1 MVFRNYIIEAQ
12 YYGRRLESIR
22 RVARRWKI
30 SMTDAAELI
39 VNVEEAQSEN
49 RYKNYN
55 LNKKR
60 YKEKIEGK
68 TFYKKEE
75 ILFDNNEMED
85 VFLEESNKCICV

>member
-12 YYGRRLESIR
+12 YYGRRLESIKK
-22 RVARRWKI
+22 VARRWKI

-39 VNVEEAQSEN
+39 VNVEEVQSEN

-55 LNKKR
+55 LKKKQ

-68 TFYKKEE
+68 IFYNKDD
-75 ILFDNNEMED
+75 ILLGNNEMED
-85 VFLEESNKCICV
+85 VFIEESNKCICV